1 MSSVP
6 SPSLRLESPTLLQ
19 KFRQLY
25 ARRETIKFLVS
36 TNLKSGDRDKFLGR
50 IWGLLDP
57 LLFMLVYLVVF
68 GYFFNQARRGPG
80 GISEFIIY
88 LLCGVL
94 SWRFF
99 DGAVSAATTVIS
111 TNRGLI
117 HEINFPKSVLP
128 ISICLS
134 RLADFLYGVVILIG
148 VVLFTH
154 YDRLTIHVL
163 WVPLIILLQ
172 LIFTLGLSF
181 IVAAIGTFFADT
193 ANIVSVMLRF
203 WFYASPIFY
212 HVKKTDRGIVP
223 ADWEPIYMLNPVAC
237 FFEAYR
243 NCFLRGLMPDL
254 HQLLYVSVVSLVMVT
269 IGFAV
274 FTRLEGQFAKYV

>member
-117 HEINFPKSVLP
+117 HEINF
-128 ISICLS
+128 
-134 RLADFLYGVVILIG
+134 
-148 VVLFTH
+148 
-154 YDRLTIHVL
+154 
-163 WVPLIILLQ
+163 W
-172 LIFTLGLSF
+172 
-181 IVAAIGTFFADT
+181 
-193 ANIVSVMLRF
+193 
-203 WFYASPIFY
+203 AS
-212 HVKKTDRGIVP
+212 T
-223 ADWEPIYMLNPVAC
+223 
-237 FFEAYR
+237 
-243 NCFLRGLMPDL
+243 
-254 HQLLYVSVVSLVMVT
+254 
-269 IGFAV
+269 
-274 FTRLEGQFAKYV
+274 